1 MLRRLADSEEGAND
15 NWLQAYVAGDY
26 FDKVSRGHFNG
37 DSKSFSLSLGYNAE
51 DLVC

>member
-26 FDKVSRGHFNG
+26 FDKVSRGHLTEILRAFL
-37 DSKSFSLSLGYNAE
+37 FPLITMQR
-51 DLVC
+51 V